1 MINGLI
7 STAVQFEPCVEH
19 EPLLGETLVPARCLS
34 EMAARHTKLHDTS
47 TPHTK
52 YSSFMSVKCNY
63 TFKCSPS
70 TNRKAKVTRFQ
81 YGPTLEHGTKVLPRG
96 PGNVMHGSNRAVICT
111 FAAFFQAATPL
122 ELPPVATDF
131 PWFWQNLSCTPCP
144 LPEPSLSQ
152 NQRWHHCPSDWIFLS
167 IPQQDIKDKSV
178 IDCSMKIYEFGNR
191 SLIYKGSQPPPD
203 PQFFEHCSKS
213 L

>member
-1 MINGLI
+1 MIQVHPTLNI
-7 STAVQFEPCVEH
+7 
-19 EPLLGETLVPARCLS
+19 LLSCLS
-34 EMAARHTKLHDTS
+34 NVTTPSNVHHQQIERQKSPGSSMDPHWSMARRC
-47 TPHTK
+47 
-52 YSSFMSVKCNY
+52 F
-63 TFKCSPS
+63 
-70 TNRKAKVTRFQ
+70 
-81 YGPTLEHGTKVLPRG
+81 

-131 PWFWQNLSCTPCP
+131 PWFWQNLSCNPCP

-191 SLIYKGSQPPPD
+191 SLIYNIKRHFG
-203 PQFFEHCSKS
+203 
-213 L
+213 